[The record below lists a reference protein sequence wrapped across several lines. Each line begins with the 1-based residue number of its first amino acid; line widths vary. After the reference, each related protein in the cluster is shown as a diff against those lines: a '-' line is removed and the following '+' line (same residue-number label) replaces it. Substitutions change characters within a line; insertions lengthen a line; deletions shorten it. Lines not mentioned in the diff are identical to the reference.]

1 MVISKIINL
10 IMIFLLIGLYQY
22 LELFEVSNRYEILNR
37 LEINIYF
44 LIIISITTAIIAM
57 LIDKTIFMLP
67 FNLLWGGFINSLLS
81 NNGETIKTSLFSFK
95 RIRSIFEKE
104 DQLNK
109 WCCKDEIALN
119 NIDRDLLLTS
129 SFNYEDL
136 YKNYIIIK
144 ESYTQENE
152 TTSNISWLLSYIP
165 NYSLNTWMYITVGVV
180 GVTLVGYCI
189 YCGSMPSIGNIFKQ
203 QSDFNNEPTIINK
216 NTHDIMNL
224 HNNQINE
231 LATNLKNLTTQIKS
245 LENNE
250 LKNRID
256 TIENNLNSEISRLN
270 SNIDVLQTSM
280 SENMDK
286 INHNFIE
293 MKSVHEELIGYINE
307 KFKYL
312 DVDIKNVFKR
322 TSYLLGLSNDQI
334 DKLLTVACCDDE
346 LFNYLFGKR
355 KRFMNAFGMVAS
367 TVIPFSG
374 KGHKLGKKN
383 DTADTADNMDE

>member
-1 MVISKIINL
+1 
-10 IMIFLLIGLYQY
+10 MIFLLIGLYQY

-44 LIIISITTAIIAM
+44 LIIISITIAIIAM

-109 WCCKDEIALN
+109 WCSRDDIALN
-119 NIDRDLLLTS
+119 DIDRDILLTS

-136 YKNYIIIK
+136 YKNYVIIK
-144 ESYTQENE
+144 ENYQQENE
-152 TTSNISWLLSYIP
+152 TTNNISWLLSYIP
-165 NYSLNTWMYITVGVV
+165 SYSLNTWMYITVGVV
-180 GVTLVGYCI
+180 GVTLIGYCI

-203 QSDFNNEPTIINK
+203 QSDFNDKQSTINK
-216 NTHDIMNL
+216 NTHDIMDS

-270 SNIDVLQTSM
+270 SNIDVLQTSIT
-280 SENMDK
+280 ENMDK

-293 MKSVHEELIGYINE
+293 MKSVHEGMQSTMNE
-307 KFKYL
+307 NF
-312 DVDIKNVFKR
+312 DILNTDMKNVFKR
-322 TSYLLGLSNDQI
+322 GKFLLGLNDDQLN
-334 DKLLTVACCDDE
+334 KLLTVVSCNDE
-346 LFNYLFGKR
+346 LFNYLFGEK
-355 KRFMNAFGMVAS
+355 KNFMGVFGLLAS

-374 KGHKLGKKN
+374 KGHKLGKNN
-383 DTADTADNMDE
+383 DTDLMSENID